1 MQHFNKTTGRYKLS
15 LNKPF
20 RLITVFVLTLCGI
33 ALKAQELQK
42 SADNTTISSPQVKI
56 TVDKTTGTINYLF
69 TNGMHID
76 NAVAYVRD
84 LNSGYI
90 STVDFSS
97 HACSTKEAN
106 DKIGKW
112 LRLIVKHSD
121 TKHSISITQSFTLY
135 QGKQYVLVDVSATS
149 SGKPI
154 ETRDISPMAILPANK
169 GGLFI
174 PGTEPRILDVPFD
187 NDDWTP
193 TLERIWPKGDEPKSK
208 GISYEFLAVYDQLKN
223 SGLIIGSV
231 NHDFWKTGLA
241 YQTGTQLGY
250 VDSLNVFGGVA
261 TPDDPSLK
269 SGYGGLDGTHDH
281 ADHGTMLGQTVNS
294 ATVYICGSDDLHEA
308 FKDYGRVNSII
319 NGKQTW
325 EGAAPVYWNSF
336 GVEGVLGYEKVMMPP
351 AVNQISDFIHSMPN
365 FGAYSKP
372 VLSIDSYDQGIYTTE
387 VLKSI
392 GEYGAK
398 NGQQMGFYFTPFAM
412 WSWKNDTKGRKLPG
426 TDVMFEDVLLQD
438 KNGKAIMYKDGEWG
452 AYAMDPTHPAV
463 RLSIVSQ
470 LKKAK
475 AINAKFIKIDF
486 LTAGTLESTKRYDP
500 KIRTGIQAYN
510 YGMKTLRHLVD
521 SIMGKDVFIT
531 QAISPLFP
539 HQYTHTR
546 FVSTDVYS
554 HLRDDQK
561 GFPNW
566 GSTESSLATGSHM
579 GWVQGTLFPYTNLDV
594 SIMENFQKNPDLNE
608 QEIKVRLYAMMV
620 MGSILGDGSDF
631 RNPIAAY
638 RAQEFLNNKNIAKFF
653 SDPKAFIPLKMADG
667 ESFDQQLSF
676 YLPGDTT
683 MLALFNFDLKND
695 FKQSFSR
702 QALGLDAHK
711 KYEFS
716 DFMTDK
722 AIGELKADAQTFSM
736 AANTGDALLV
746 KIVAVN

>member
-1 MQHFNKTTGRYKLS
+1 M
-15 LNKPF
+15 P
-20 RLITVFVLTLCGI
+20 
-33 ALKAQELQK
+33 LKAQQLQK
-42 SADNTTISSPQVKI
+42 SADNTTISSPWINIMVDRI
-56 TVDKTTGTINYLF
+56 TGMVNYSF
-69 TNGMHID
+69 NNGMRMD
-76 NAVAYVRD
+76 NTVAYVRD
-84 LNSGYI
+84 LNSEYL
-90 STVDFSS
+90 SS
-97 HACSTKEAN
+97 AGFLNHTCTTAPVN
-106 DKIGKW
+106 DNIGKG
-112 LRLIVKHSD
+112 LSLVVKHSD
-121 TKHSISITQSFTLY
+121 AKHNISITQCFTLY
-135 QGKQYVLVDVSATS
+135 EGKQYALVNVSATS
-149 SGKPI
+149 AGKPI
-154 ETRDISPMAILPANK
+154 ETRDISPIAILPGNK
-169 GGLFI
+169 GSMFI

-193 TLERIWPKGDEPKSK
+193 TLQRSWPKANQPQSK

-223 SGLIIGSV
+223 SGLVIGSV
-231 NHDFWKTGLA
+231 NHNFWKTGLA
-241 YQTGTQLGY
+241 YQTATQLGY

-281 ADHGTMLGQTVNS
+281 AGHGTMLGQTVSS
-294 ATVYICGSDDLHEA
+294 ANIYICGSDNLHEA

-319 NGKQTW
+319 NGKQSW
-325 EGAAPVYWNSF
+325 DGPAPVYWNSF

-351 AVNQISDFIHSMPN
+351 AVNQISDFIHAMPN

-398 NGQQMGFYFTPFAM
+398 NGQQMGFYFIPFAM
-412 WSWKNDTKGRKLPG
+412 WSWKDDTKGRKVPG
-426 TDVMFEDVLLQD
+426 SDYLVDDVLLHGED
-438 KNGKAIMYKDGEWG
+438 GKPIMYKDGKWG
-452 AYAMDPTHPAV
+452 AYAMDPTHPAI
-463 RLSIVSQ
+463 RLYIIQQ

-486 LTAGTLESTKRYDP
+486 LTAGALESTSRYSP
-500 KIRTGIQAYN
+500 NIRTGMQAYN
-510 YGMKTLRHLVD
+510 YGMSTLRHLVD
-521 SIMGKDVFIT
+521 SIMGKDIFIT

-539 HQYTHTR
+539 HQYAHTR

-554 HLRDDQK
+554 HLRDDQQ
-561 GFPNW
+561 GFPAW

-594 SIMENFQKNPDLNE
+594 TIMKNFQRNPDLNE

-631 RNPIAAY
+631 RNPVAAY
-638 RAQEFLNNKNIAKFF
+638 RAQEFLNNKNIAQFF
-653 SDPKAFIPLKMADG
+653 SNPKAFIPIKTADG
-667 ESFDQQLSF
+667 ETFDQQLSF
-676 YLPGDTT
+676 YLPGETT
-683 MLALFNFDLKND
+683 MLALFNFDLKNE
-695 FKQSFSR
+695 FKQTFSR

-711 KYEFS
+711 KYELH

-722 AIGELKADAQTFSM
+722 IVGTLMADVPDLNV

>member
-1 MQHFNKTTGRYKLS
+1 MQHFKTTTGRYKFS
-15 LNKPF
+15 FRKTF
-20 RLITVFVLTLCGI
+20 RLIVASVLILSVTVLR
-33 ALKAQELQK
+33 AQDLQQ
-42 SADNTTISSPQVKI
+42 STDNTAISSPQVKI
-56 TVDKTTGTINYLF
+56 MVDKTTGAINYVF
-69 TNGMHID
+69 TNGVHMD
-76 NAVAYVRD
+76 NTVAYIRD
-84 LNSGYI
+84 INSGYL
-90 STVDFSS
+90 STADFLN
-97 HACSTKEAN
+97 HICTTEQVN
-106 DKIGKW
+106 DNIGKG
-112 LRLIVKHSD
+112 LSLIVRHSD
-121 TKHSISITQSFTLY
+121 AKHNISITQRFTFY
-135 QGKQYVLVDVSATS
+135 QGKQYALVNVSVTS
-149 SGKPI
+149 AGKPI

-169 GGLFI
+169 GKLFI

-193 TLERIWPKGDEPKSK
+193 TLERRWPKGNEPQSK
-208 GISYEFLAVYDQLKN
+208 GISYELLAVYDQLKN
-223 SGLIIGSV
+223 SGLVIGSV
-231 NHDFWKTGLA
+231 SHDFWKTGLA

-261 TPDDPSLK
+261 TADNPSLK

-281 ADHGTMLGQTVNS
+281 ADHGTMLGQKVGS

-325 EGAAPVYWNSF
+325 AGAAPVYWNSF
-336 GVEGVLGYEKVMMPP
+336 GVEGVLGYEKVMMPD

-372 VLSIDSYDQGIYTTE
+372 VLSIDSYDQGIYSTE

-398 NGQQMGFYFTPFAM
+398 NGQQMGFYFIPFAM
-412 WSWKNDTKGRKLPG
+412 WSWKDDTKGRKVPG
-426 TDVMFEDVLLQD
+426 SDYLVDDVLLHD
-438 KNGKAIMYKDGEWG
+438 KDGKPIMYKDGKWG
-452 AYAMDPTHPAV
+452 AYAMDATHPAI
-463 RLSIVSQ
+463 RLYIIQQ

-475 AINAKFIKIDF
+475 AINAKFLKIDF
-486 LTAGTLESTKRYDP
+486 LTAGALETTRRYDP
-500 KIRTGIQAYN
+500 NVRTGIQAYN

-521 SIMGKDVFIT
+521 SIMGKDIFIT

-539 HQYTHTR
+539 HQYAHTR

-561 GFPNW
+561 GFPGW

-594 SIMENFQKNPDLNE
+594 SIMKNFQRNPDLSE
-608 QEIKVRLYAMMV
+608 QEIRVRLYAMMV

-653 SDPKAFIPLKMADG
+653 SDPKAFIPIKTADG

-676 YLPGDTT
+676 YLPGETT

-702 QALGLDAHK
+702 QALGLPAHK
-711 KYEFS
+711 KYEFR
-716 DFMTDK
+716 DFMTDEVI
-722 AIGELKADAQTFSM
+722 AALKADTQMFSM
-736 AANTGDALLV
+736 VANTGDALLV
-746 KIVAVN
+746 KIVPVN